1 MAYTLNS
8 TGEVL
13 TLKDVRTMF
22 PNEDTTEI
30 TPELELKLGLSK
42 TSIIPQCVQK
52 RQAKLALFDA
62 GLLTTIESMLAQDER
77 ARIEWDATHEVCI
90 DYPLVV
96 AMKSQLGLTDEQ
108 IRELFA
114 TASEL

>member
-1 MAYTLNS
+1 VAVSVLYAI
-8 TGEVL
+8 TGDI
-13 TLKDVRTMF
+13 KG
-22 PNEDTTEI
+22 I
-30 TPELELKLGLSK
+30 TPE
-42 TSIIPQCVQK
+42 
-52 RQAKLALFDA
+52 
-62 GLLTTIESMLAQDER
+62 TIESMLAQDER